1 VGNPKKN
8 RSKAK
13 SKRQETKGKETQA
26 KRQENKEA
34 TKVSREAS
42 IILIDEA
49 CAPTHSC
56 PDILTPIVKRGTIV
70 DFKGSWGSGI
80 AIICIKDNRG
90 KVQEIPCENTTTVR
104 ALDSMFDG
112 VITAGHSV
120 NVEAIRG
127 KKVKWVWDDMG
138 LMLGGIIPIE

>member
-8 RSKAK
+8 RSKVK

-34 TKVSREAS
+34 TKEKQEER
-42 IILIDEA
+42 I
-49 CAPTHSC
+49 
-56 PDILTPIVKRGTIV
+56 KRGTIV

-80 AIICIKDNRG
+80 AIISIKDDKG
-90 KVQEIPCENTTTVR
+90 KIQNIPCENTTTVR
-104 ALDSMFDG
+104 ALDSMFEG

-120 NVEAIRG
+120 NVEALRG
-127 KKVKWVWDDMG
+127 KQIKWIWDDMG
-138 LMLGGIIPIE
+138 LMLGGIAPDTSYPIK